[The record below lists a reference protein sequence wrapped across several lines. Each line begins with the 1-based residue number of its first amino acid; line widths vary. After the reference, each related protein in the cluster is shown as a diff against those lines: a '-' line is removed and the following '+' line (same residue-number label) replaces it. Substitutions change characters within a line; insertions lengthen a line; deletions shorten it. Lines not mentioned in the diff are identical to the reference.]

1 MEDKGKYV
9 CEAKNS
15 VTYDSVSIYL
25 HINYKPLVHAN
36 QNVVHSGEGAKVNKT
51 NTVFPKNE

>member
-36 QNVVHSGEGAKVNKT
+36 QNVVHSGEGAKVS
-51 NTVFPKNE
+51 